1 MLSSWLRA
9 LEPLSSSHAPQL
21 TLALVICGA
30 TSLVLS
36 DHRLALLA
44 FLVQRLIVIVLLW
57 PAIGVS
63 MGLTNLIAALALVL
77 VGGGTEWGLRRRNAR
92 RASHAW
98 RQQPFAMSA
107 PFRALA
113 AALVLL
119 VAYGSVQTY
128 SFPWLPQTMA
138 FVTVWLIALSLL
150 SLLLA
155 GSGLGTGLGVL
166 GFADGCRVLYALS
179 QPNLLVW
186 GLWSACDVLVALAA
200 AYLRSAGAAAK
211 SEPVGGRP

>member
-21 TLALVICGA
+21 MLALVICGA

-36 DHRLALLA
+36 NHRLAILA

-57 PAIGVS
+57 PAIGAN
-63 MGLTNLIAALALVL
+63 MGVTNLIAVLALVL
-77 VGGGTEWGLRRRNAR
+77 VGGGTEWSLRSRNAHG
-92 RASHAW
+92 APHAW
-98 RQQPFAMSA
+98 RQPFAMSA

-113 AALVLL
+113 AALALL
-119 VAYGSVQTY
+119 VAYGSGRTY

-138 FVTVWLIALSLL
+138 FVAVWLIALSLL

-200 AYLRSAGAAAK
+200 AYLRSAGAANEG
-211 SEPVGGRP
+211 EPAEGQP